1 MVYQK
6 TVKQNKPV
14 FQWRLNGAILLL
26 LLTLL
31 QQVSLKMIIISNMDT
46 KKSFKSNWRG
56 TTPNL
61 FFYKMEP
68 LTTRMGPY
76 QTQLHIAFF
85 LLSNDDSFFWTAV
98 RIKSEDEP
106 FFLCMP
112 AWFKGFSSSLSVES
126 ASLAWLPKTIF
137 ECNLNEIAE
146 ATSHICDAFHNLV
159 PLVLFKK
166 REKNSSMGIFHKLY
180 QITQIAISWF
190 GLFIIGPYKTNFLLI

>member
-1 MVYQK
+1 MVRNSDFFDGSKLFASTAYMVYQK

-14 FQWRLNGAILLL
+14 SQWRLNGTILLL

-31 QQVSLKMIIISNMDT
+31 QQVSLKMIIFSNMGT

-68 LTTRMGPY
+68 LTTWMGPY

-98 RIKSEDEP
+98 RIKSEVEP
-106 FFLCMP
+106 FFLCI
-112 AWFKGFSSSLSVES
+112 LSI
-126 ASLAWLPKTIF
+126 LPLMSK
-137 ECNLNEIAE
+137 CQHGSKD
-146 ATSHICDAFHNLV
+146 SHL
-159 PLVLFKK
+159 
-166 REKNSSMGIFHKLY
+166 RY
-180 QITQIAISWF
+180 R
-190 GLFIIGPYKTNFLLI
+190 

>member
-1 MVYQK
+1 MNGSISNSVTY
-6 TVKQNKPV
+6 
-14 FQWRLNGAILLL
+14 RLLSSFKWWFILL
-26 LLTLL
+26 
-31 QQVSLKMIIISNMDT
+31 NCCA
-46 KKSFKSNWRG
+46 
-56 TTPNL
+56 
-61 FFYKMEP
+61 YKERRR
-68 LTTRMGPY
+68 TIFS
-76 QTQLHIAFF
+76 LHIVNTS
-85 LLSNDDSFFWTAV
+85 SNV
-98 RIKSEDEP
+98 Q
-106 FFLCMP
+106 MP